1 MAGGVPVGQSGFED
15 RAPLVLTDEALVL
28 RAWVGEGL
36 GPEAAM
42 NLALGSVLPTNFCS

>member
-1 MAGGVPVGQSGFED
+1 MAGGVPMGQNGFED
-15 RAPLVLTDEALVL
+15 KAPLVLTDEALVL
-28 RAWVGEGL
+28 KAWVGEGL